1 MKSLITLTILFI
13 ATSSFAQR
21 ANKKSTN
28 YEKRIIGTWYET
40 DNYGFKTDNRGNTT
54 WGLTEHIDTLSY
66 EFDAET
72 VTITDLKTKESSTF
86 DYAIHD
92 EILIIDEVEFFIA
105 YINDEYQELMLFGGH
120 QNSEHYKLNRSISK
134 KSNDCIESQ
143 E

>member
-54 WGLTEHIDTLSY
+54 PLTPAATLPRGLCLR
-66 EFDAET
+66 EFVSVAT
-72 VTITDLKTKESSTF
+72 V
-86 DYAIHD
+86 
-92 EILIIDEVEFFIA
+92 
-105 YINDEYQELMLFGGH
+105 
-120 QNSEHYKLNRSISK
+120 
-134 KSNDCIESQ
+134 
-143 E
+143 